1 MPSTT
6 KKKTSSKTIIKTKC
20 HPIPVMQR
28 TGNVLI
34 FLSFLAFL
42 CSATLTASAQ
52 SDVKVTASVSETQVF
67 QGERINFNI
76 VVSGNNF
83 RNVTRPQIPDEFP
96 GFRLLSPQ
104 PSTSTS
110 YSIVNGVASRS
121 YSYGYTLVADTP
133 GNYTFPAVAV
143 DVDGNT
149 FSTNP

>member
-1 MPSTT
+1 
-6 KKKTSSKTIIKTKC
+6 
-20 HPIPVMQR
+20 
-28 TGNVLI
+28 
-34 FLSFLAFL
+34 
-42 CSATLTASAQ
+42 
-52 SDVKVTASVSETQVF
+52 QVF

-149 FSTNP
+149 FSTNPVSVRVVARTSSGNSGTSNTQPDVFIKVELSDTTPVVGQQITADLVL